1 MAKIIFE
8 KVDFH
13 YPEIYT
19 PVFEKVSICVD
30 TQWRLGLIGRNGR
43 GKTTLLRLMSG
54 ELSPTA
60 GKIKRDVGVEYF
72 PYHYS
77 GDVEI
82 TLDVIK
88 ECIGGLY
95 SLEQHLEDPDSLER
109 YMELDGFGMEGKIR
123 KEAGKIGLKDS
134 VLERKFH
141 TLSSGERT
149 KALIIALFLKQNT
162 FIALDE
168 PTNHLDIH
176 GKEELANY
184 LRRKRGFILVS
195 HDQAFVDHVADHI
208 LSINKADITIEK
220 GNYTTWQDNKRI
232 VEEFERRTSENLQR
246 EIARMEGSI
255 VQKRDWAEISNK
267 QKYHFASHSRTNGV
281 QAYFA
286 QAKRSEMRISKNI
299 EEKKKLLRNYEES
312 RELLF
317 EQEEKEGWLIKAED
331 LSFSYVEGESLIRN
345 LSLEIREHDA
355 VWIQGKNGSGKST
368 LVKLI
373 TGEIAHPSVCYN
385 GDIVF
390 SVLPQEID
398 MGTCKSGEEFLKRE
412 LKGEREYGGGLQIC
426 GMFDVTEELLKKP
439 CSTYSSGE
447 KKKIYLAQ
455 VLSRRNHVIVLDE
468 PLNYMDVMFR
478 RQLVEAFTV
487 LRPTVLLIEHDDFFL
502 RNLAT
507 VIVNLDEQI

>member
-176 GKEELANY
+176 GKEELGNY

-208 LSINKADITIEK
+208 LSINKIGRASC
-220 GNYTTWQDNKRI
+220 R
-232 VEEFERRTSENLQR
+232 ER
-246 EIARMEGSI
+246 
-255 VQKRDWAEISNK
+255 V
-267 QKYHFASHSRTNGV
+267 
-281 QAYFA
+281 
-286 QAKRSEMRISKNI
+286 
-299 EEKKKLLRNYEES
+299 
-312 RELLF
+312 
-317 EQEEKEGWLIKAED
+317 
-331 LSFSYVEGESLIRN
+331 
-345 LSLEIREHDA
+345 
-355 VWIQGKNGSGKST
+355 
-368 LVKLI
+368 
-373 TGEIAHPSVCYN
+373 
-385 GDIVF
+385 
-390 SVLPQEID
+390 
-398 MGTCKSGEEFLKRE
+398 
-412 LKGEREYGGGLQIC
+412 
-426 GMFDVTEELLKKP
+426 
-439 CSTYSSGE
+439 
-447 KKKIYLAQ
+447 
-455 VLSRRNHVIVLDE
+455 
-468 PLNYMDVMFR
+468 
-478 RQLVEAFTV
+478 
-487 LRPTVLLIEHDDFFL
+487 
-502 RNLAT
+502 
-507 VIVNLDEQI
+507 